1 MSKHTAQKYT
11 IGIKFSEYAQNQI
24 DLYKNHI
31 LSAKICKKI
40 TPPNALTLINI
51 YTFKLDAVYHHINIS
66 RYFKTCLV
74 WTEGILTSEEP
85 E

>member
-40 TPPNALTLINI
+40 TPPT
-51 YTFKLDAVYHHINIS
+51 H
-66 RYFKTCLV
+66 
-74 WTEGILTSEEP
+74 
-85 E
+85 